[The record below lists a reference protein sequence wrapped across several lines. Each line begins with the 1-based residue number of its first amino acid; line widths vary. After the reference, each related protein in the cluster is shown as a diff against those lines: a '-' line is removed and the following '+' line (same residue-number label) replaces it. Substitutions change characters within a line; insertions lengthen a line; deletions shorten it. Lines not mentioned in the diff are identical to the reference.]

1 MKAKSESDVA
11 QSCPTTSDPMDCSLP
26 RSSIHGIFQARV
38 LKWLAIV
45 LSGNTW
51 SNRQMWPWSTEW
63 SRAKANR
70 FCQENTLVTANTL
83 FQQHKRGLYTWTW
96 PDGHN
101 QNQIDY
107 ILCNQRWRSSI
118 QSAKTRLGVDCGSD
132 HELLVAKFRLKM
144 KKVGKTTRLFKYD
157 LNQIPYDYTV
167 EMKNRFKGLDLIDKS
182 AWWTMDGSSW
192 HCTGKRDQDH
202 PQEKKCKKSK
212 WLPEE
217 ALQIAVKR
225 TEAKSK
231 GEKERYTH
239 LNAEFQKI
247 ARRDKKAF
255 LSDQCKEIEENKRIG
270 KTDGNTRPPDLPLE
284 KSVCR

>member
-11 QSCPTTSDPMDCSLP
+11 QSCPTPSDPMDCSLP
-26 RSSIHGIFQARV
+26 CSSIHGIFQARV

-83 FQQHKRGLYTWTW
+83 FQQYKRGLYTWTW

-132 HELLVAKFRLKM
+132 HELLVAKFRLKL

-157 LNQIPYDYTV
+157 LNQIPYDYIV
-167 EMKNRFKGLDLIDKS
+167 EVTNKFKELDLVDRVPKNS
-182 AWWTMDGSSW
+182 GWRFVTLYQMQWPKPSQRERNPRKQSG
-192 HCTGKRDQDH
+192 CLKRLYQ
-202 PQEKKCKKSK
+202 
-212 WLPEE
+212 
-217 ALQIAVKR
+217 
-225 TEAKSK
+225 
-231 GEKERYTH
+231 
-239 LNAEFQKI
+239 
-247 ARRDKKAF
+247 
-255 LSDQCKEIEENKRIG
+255 
-270 KTDGNTRPPDLPLE
+270 
-284 KSVCR
+284 